1 MSTQTHAGAPDA
13 LRQSLQ
19 RLRQS
24 LLDSPA
30 PSADAL
36 ARLWR
41 GQTSLLSALP
51 ARYGEVLEA
60 LLTRYESAALFG
72 EESCSF
78 SADDLRAQLSG
89 WLDKAARVIG

>member
-1 MSTQTHAGAPDA
+1 MATPTSASTPEA
-13 LRQSLQ
+13 LHQSLR

-36 ARLWR
+36 AGLWR

-51 ARYGEVLEA
+51 ARYGEVLES

-78 SADDLRAQLSG
+78 SADDLRTQLSG
-89 WLDKAARVIG
+89 WLDKAAHVIG